1 MATPSFRKYRVG
13 VMTVDVTQA
22 DPERFERL
30 TGQAIRYFQEQ
41 LKEGADLEIATF
53 PFEGP
58 HLTPDAGAYQPLDFI
73 QLGISERAERG
84 FSFLIILTEVDLS
97 SSAMTYTLAMPSQ
110 LTNVGIISTKRLD
123 PSYWG
128 FEPDELRAS
137 ERLGTLMLH
146 TLGRLLNLE
155 HSDDQR
161 NVMSPIQ
168 GVESIDHKREFTE
181 AQRRKMREQLPRE
194 AFDKASEGNNTSF
207 ALKTLLTRFPAI
219 LGATFRANPFRLVT
233 KLPTMLATA
242 LSVIVVLV
250 FGAETWDYSGA
261 VQPYK
266 VVLFAI
272 ISFAAAVFVLYRAFA
287 FNAIVSR
294 DGKLMESTVITAAA
308 TALSLLIAVLTMFVV
323 LGALM
328 YFAAETVFPE
338 SLKETWTTVSAVTTV
353 GDHLK
358 FATFLASLGIL
369 AGSLGGA
376 ADSRNLIRNV
386 LFVTDNG

>member
-1 MATPSFRKYRVG
+1 MSGTRDYRIG
-13 VMTVDVTQA
+13 IMKVDVTQS
-22 DPERFERL
+22 DPDRFDRL
-30 TGQAIRYFQEQ
+30 TDKAIAYFREQ
-41 LKEGADLEIATF
+41 LKEEANLSIDTF
-53 PFEGP
+53 PFNGP
-58 HLTPDAGAYQPLDFI
+58 HLTPDAGAYQPLDFV
-73 QLGISERAERG
+73 QLGIAERAERG

-97 SSAMTYTLAMPSQ
+97 SSSMTYTLAMPSQ
-110 LTNVGIISTKRLD
+110 LTNIGLISTKRLD
-123 PSYWG
+123 PAYWG
-128 FEPDELRAS
+128 YAPDELRAS
-137 ERLGTLMLH
+137 ERLGILMLH
-146 TLGRLLNLE
+146 TFGRLLNLD
-155 HSDDQR
+155 HVDDKR

-168 GVESIDHKREFTE
+168 GVESIDHKRDFTT
-181 AQRRKMREQLPRE
+181 AQRAKMREQLPRE
-194 AFDKASEGNNTSF
+194 AFDRASSVGSNASF
-207 ALKTLLTRFPAI
+207 ALKTLATRMGAI
-219 LGATFRANPFRLVT
+219 IRATFRANPFRLVT

-272 ISFAAAVFVLYRAFA
+272 LSFATAVFVLYRAFA
-287 FNAIVSR
+287 FDAIVSR
-294 DGKLMESTVITAAA
+294 DGRLMESTVITAAA
-308 TALSLLIAVLTMFVV
+308 TALSLFIAVLTMFVV

-386 LFVTDNG
+386 LFVTDRS